1 MHSYSFTALCPVL
14 AEARTTGLYPH
25 PHPYP
30 HAHPNPRSA
39 ALHSPHQQL
48 PQLSQPYLRSKGRS
62 ARGLWLS
69 FTLPGDVR
77 SAFIGR
83 TAIAAALKAYGLAP
97 YVWPVTHAAAELI
110 AVTARMSPGKE
121 LYVSLRHR
129 DDALR
134 LLVWDQHPHHPEPD
148 MATLCETRRRRALW
162 LLAAVVDDWG
172 GEWGACE
179 ADPPQLGIKSWVRLP
194 R

>member
-1 MHSYSFTALCPVL
+1 MHSSPFTALCPVL

-25 PHPYP
+25 PHPNLP
-30 HAHPNPRSA
+30 SA
-39 ALHSPHQQL
+39 SLRGPHQQL
-48 PQLSQPYLRSKGRS
+48 PQLQQLPQPYLRSRGRS
-62 ARGLWLS
+62 ARGLALS

-83 TAIAAALKAYGLAP
+83 TAIAAALEAHGLTP
-97 YVWPVTHAAAELI
+97 YVWPATHAAAELI
-110 AVTARMSPGKE
+110 AVPARMSPGKE

-134 LLVWDQHPHHPEPD
+134 LLVWDQHPQHPESD
-148 MATLCETRRRRALW
+148 MVTLCETRRRRALW

-179 ADPPQLGIKSWVRLP
+179 ASPPQRGTKSWVVLP